1 MELSSL
7 LRELGCPHNILTE
20 GPVTKRLETRKSVA
34 TKTMTSASA
43 SRLFEYISRIFPL
56 PSPLPLSLF

>member
-20 GPVTKRLETRKSVA
+20 GPVTKRLETRKSVV
-34 TKTMTSASA
+34 TKTMTSAS
-43 SRLFEYISRIFPL
+43 RLFE
-56 PSPLPLSLF
+56 

>member
-20 GPVTKRLETRKSVA
+20 GPVTKRLETRKSVV
-34 TKTMTSASA
+34 TKTIPSA
-43 SRLFEYISRIFPL
+43 SRLFEYISRNFPN
-56 PSPLPLSLF
+56 PSPLRLSLF